1 MFITSIILCKAWL
14 YNNIIIIIIPF
25 SIDIGVGQRAVC
37 NWGDEVDWH
46 LTQTGVVKEALDA
59 LQEVIDYTLDGEK

>member
-1 MFITSIILCKAWL
+1 MFATSINVKHGC
-14 YNNIIIIIIPF
+14 IIILLLIIPF
-25 SIDIGVGQRAVC
+25 SVDIGVGQRAVC
-37 NWGDEVDWH
+37 DGGDEVDWH